1 MVVYGFLTYE
11 NGKVS
16 IPNKELMDRFGEML
30 QKESSMGYVYQL
42 AKHSRKMLEATIH
55 GDTKTMEKILEYAHN
70 TEVPILSYNHEVE
83 LAAIVNLVYLSARD
97 YYRVEREDKAGTGF
111 VDFIFY
117 PYNKEEYPG
126 IILELKIDSTPQEA
140 IAQINNKKYEL
151 RLKGKLGEKE
161 LGQILKVGISYNK
174 KTKSHQCKVEV

>member
-30 QKESSMGYVYQL
+30 QKESFMGYVYQL

-83 LAAIVNLVYLSARD
+83 LAAI
-97 YYRVEREDKAGTGF
+97 
-111 VDFIFY
+111 
-117 PYNKEEYPG
+117 
-126 IILELKIDSTPQEA
+126 
-140 IAQINNKKYEL
+140 AQINDKKYEL

>member
-1 MVVYGFLTYE
+1 
-11 NGKVS
+11 
-16 IPNKELMDRFGEML
+16 
-30 QKESSMGYVYQL
+30 MGYVYQL

-140 IAQINNKKYEL
+140 IAQINDKKYEL
-151 RLKGKLGEKE
+151 RLKGKLGEKGLE
-161 LGQILKVGISYNK
+161 QIVKVGISYNK
-174 KTKSHQCKVEV
+174 KTKSHQCKVEI

>member
-83 LAAIVNLVYLSARD
+83 LAAIAQAFQKY
-97 YYRVEREDKAGTGF
+97 DKLKT
-111 VDFIFY
+111 
-117 PYNKEEYPG
+117 YNKLSLYG
-126 IILELKIDSTPQEA
+126 DYVL
-140 IAQINNKKYEL
+140 Y
-151 RLKGKLGEKE
+151 R
-161 LGQILKVGISYNK
+161 
-174 KTKSHQCKVEV
+174 

>member
-30 QKESSMGYVYQL
+30 QKESSMDYVYQL

-83 LAAIVNLVYLSARD
+83 LAAI
-97 YYRVEREDKAGTGF
+97 
-111 VDFIFY
+111 
-117 PYNKEEYPG
+117 
-126 IILELKIDSTPQEA
+126 
-140 IAQINNKKYEL
+140 AQINDKKYEL
-151 RLKGKLGEKE
+151 RLKGKLGEKG
-161 LGQILKVGISYNK
+161 LGKILKVGISYNK